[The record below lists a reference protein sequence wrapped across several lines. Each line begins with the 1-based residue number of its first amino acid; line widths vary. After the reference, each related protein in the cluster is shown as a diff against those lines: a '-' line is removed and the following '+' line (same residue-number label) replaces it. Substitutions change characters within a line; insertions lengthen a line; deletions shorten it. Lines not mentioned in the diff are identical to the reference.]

1 MIANWSYSRV
11 MSQPPTL
18 VAYYLELVNYRQDTQ
33 HSIGNLRFFSFRV
46 ASDKIRESIYI
57 HVIKNWN
64 WSRQRFVCGAHWRK
78 WDESLLYCA
87 FSYEALNFNGF
98 LYKKNNSWMD
108 KCQNIL

>member
-1 MIANWSYSRV
+1 

-57 HVIKNWN
+57 HVIKN
-64 WSRQRFVCGAHWRK
+64 
-78 WDESLLYCA
+78 
-87 FSYEALNFNGF
+87 
-98 LYKKNNSWMD
+98 
-108 KCQNIL
+108 